1 MTHTLPCLALALL
14 LLPAAALAQPETGGR
29 IENLREET
37 RGDAP
42 IPEVAWEERFQG
54 LHAVDGACDEA
65 DAVWAFALNT
75 VEMGRTICTSLGK
88 IIWEDGWLLVPR
100 RAMQPHGRGGRQP
113 LDRPARGRRRDRGA
127 LRRLGSV
134 EIRLE
139 RCPHPED

>member
-1 MTHTLPCLALALL
+1 MKHTLPCLALL

-37 RGDAP
+37 RGEAP

-54 LHAVDGACDEA
+54 LHAVNGACEDA
-65 DAVWAFALNT
+65 DAIWAFALNT

-88 IIWEDGWLLVPR
+88 IIWEDGWLLVPAAQCSR
-100 RAMQPHGRGGRQP
+100 MGEEVESRWI
-113 LDRPARGRRRDRGA
+113 A
-127 LRRLGSV
+127 LREEDGGIAARVEGS
-134 EIRLE
+134 EAGIRLE